1 MIIAEAVK
9 INEKFKKTI
18 IQRYNISTGNL
29 SMIAG
34 GEMGLLIKNLTDKNA
49 GIDLQN
55 KIKKGY
61 NLECLIY
68 KNRDELH
75 ER

>member
-1 MIIAEAVK
+1 MIV
-9 INEKFKKTI
+9 
-18 IQRYNISTGNL
+18 
-29 SMIAG
+29 G

-61 NLECLIY
+61 NLESLIY